1 MHFNID
7 KAYTEGLKLL
17 EKHPGYGLQV
27 SDICALRDMKQYDCI
42 VNAFM
47 LGFRQGYKMRKKH
60 GGK

>member
-27 SDICALRDMKQYDCI
+27 SDICAFAPLET
-42 VNAFM
+42 
-47 LGFRQGYKMRKKH
+47 
-60 GGK
+60 